1 MIKQIIDSSQELRIN
16 LNWLNLLKNA
26 VKNDFEKITDVY
38 DILENFPFLKN
49 DINDRIKN
57 GILFQPGRIFETM
70 VIQSIANHLNF
81 VYIGNG
87 IYDSDNYTL
96 KQDGGSGKSD
106 LIITYK
112 NENKDYIFEIKEPS
126 AYGKSCGFTYND
138 NGKPMDFTST
148 NREYREYVKSLFVP
162 GGILE
167 NYNILDNQG
176 HNKIFEID
184 DIITNEFDYIISYD
198 NGGLLKFMTID
209 EYKINFGFRIEVRSC
224 GRNTRKVFTK
234 DKLNLVDDILY
245 LDRNNITD
253 IPQRGNGKKST
264 RCKYIENGSTFSFK
278 IKDLKEENGISHIKL
293 DKIKQHVGEVSIQ
306 HFKNRLK

>member
-112 NENKDYIFEIKEPS
+112 NENKDYIFE
-126 AYGKSCGFTYND
+126 
-138 NGKPMDFTST
+138 
-148 NREYREYVKSLFVP
+148 
-162 GGILE
+162 
-167 NYNILDNQG
+167 
-176 HNKIFEID
+176 
-184 DIITNEFDYIISYD
+184 
-198 NGGLLKFMTID
+198 
-209 EYKINFGFRIEVRSC
+209 
-224 GRNTRKVFTK
+224 
-234 DKLNLVDDILY
+234 LV
-245 LDRNNITD
+245 N
-253 IPQRGNGKKST
+253 
-264 RCKYIENGSTFSFK
+264 
-278 IKDLKEENGISHIKL
+278 
-293 DKIKQHVGEVSIQ
+293 
-306 HFKNRLK
+306 